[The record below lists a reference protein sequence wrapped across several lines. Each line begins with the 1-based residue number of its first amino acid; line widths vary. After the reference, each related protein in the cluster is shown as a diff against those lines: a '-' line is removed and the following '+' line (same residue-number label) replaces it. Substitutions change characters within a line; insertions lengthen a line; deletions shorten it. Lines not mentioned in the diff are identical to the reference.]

1 MDNGCLG
8 RAKGGTDLLMKK
20 RVLIV
25 DDSPIVHRL
34 LRKTLE
40 AAGHEVVGDANN
52 GREGV
57 DLYES
62 LRPDVVFMD
71 ITMPK
76 MDGIQAVQAIKAKH
90 PAARVIMLTAMGDE
104 QIVAQAQAVGVD
116 VFLKKPFDDYK
127 IISALAK
134 LV

>member
-1 MDNGCLG
+1 MS
-8 RAKGGTDLLMKK
+8 K

-25 DDSPIVHRL
+25 DDSPIVHHL

-40 AAGHEVVGDANN
+40 ANGHEVCGDAKN

-57 DLYES
+57 DLYRK
-62 LRPDVVFMD
+62 LQPDVVFMD
-71 ITMPK
+71 VTMPL
-76 MDGIQAVQAIKAKH
+76 MDGIEAVKAIRGLDAQAK
-90 PAARVIMLTAMGDE
+90 VIMLTAMGDE
-104 QIVAQAQAVGVD
+104 QIMADAQAAGVS

-134 LV
+134 MV

>member
-1 MDNGCLG
+1 MS
-8 RAKGGTDLLMKK
+8 K

-25 DDSPIVHRL
+25 DDSPIVHHL

-40 AAGHEVVGDANN
+40 AAGHEVCGDAKN

-57 DLYES
+57 DLYGK
-62 LRPDVVFMD
+62 LKPDVVFMD
-71 ITMPK
+71 VTMPL
-76 MDGIQAVQAIKAKH
+76 MDGIEAVKAIR
-90 PAARVIMLTAMGDE
+90 AADPTAQIIMLTAMGDE
-104 QIVAQAQAVGVD
+104 QIMTEANQAGVT